1 MNLSAEAIDR
11 IVANVLNQFS
21 TSKTSQIASPA
32 PNGNSSSGS
41 KLPAA
46 NPQKSVAP
54 KANPSLNEV
63 QISDSV
69 ITAETLQRI
78 PEGTPVIVKPRAI
91 ITPAAVDIVR
101 QAKLQIER
109 RLESPTAAS
118 TQTNSKKETSSENSI
133 STLGAAIV
141 RHSLALDSALEE
153 LKLKSRELVSCPDDA
168 AKHAISEISRNG
180 VDTMLVF
187 AEQQHRAACLANRN
201 KRVKAVVV
209 RDASDVQQIRKQLRA
224 NVWCLD
230 PTDRSYYEL
239 KNVLKMITESGRS
252 HS

>member
-21 TSKTSQIASPA
+21 TPKAAQIASTKPTGISSAESRPNAPPA
-32 PNGNSSSGS
+32 EP
-41 KLPAA
+41 
-46 NPQKSVAP
+46 VAP
-54 KANPSLNEV
+54 ESEPSRSEV

-69 ITAETLQRI
+69 ITAETLHRI
-78 PEGTPVIVKPRAI
+78 PDGSQVIVKPRAI
-91 ITPAAVDIVR
+91 ITPAADDIVR
-101 QAKLQIER
+101 QAKLMIER
-109 RLESPTAAS
+109 RLESQTAAS
-118 TQTNSKKETSSENSI
+118 TQSSSGKAPSASNST

-141 RHSLALDSALEE
+141 RHSSALDSALEE

-168 AKHAISEISRNG
+168 AKQAISEISRNG
-180 VDTMLVF
+180 VNTMLIF

-201 KRVKAVVV
+201 ERVKAVVV

-252 HS
+252 PS